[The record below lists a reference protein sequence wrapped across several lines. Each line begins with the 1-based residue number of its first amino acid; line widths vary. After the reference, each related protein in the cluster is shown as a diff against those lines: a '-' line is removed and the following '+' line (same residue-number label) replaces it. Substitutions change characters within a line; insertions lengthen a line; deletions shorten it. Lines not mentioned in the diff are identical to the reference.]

1 MLVTAVNKYG
11 ASRWAMIAMQLSTGR
26 VGKQCRERWNNHLCP
41 EVKKTEWSA
50 DEDRALMQGVAVLG
64 TRWCEIIK
72 APELC
77 GRTDNS
83 IKNRFYCL
91 QRKMKAKQMGTEVR
105 GSRPGQKQ
113 PAPPQTRDE
122 RIMYIA
128 RELAF
133 ETDEINRDLL
143 IEQLTTALHDESD
156 APQRDDDDLAL
167 SPADTADTADL
178 SAHVTALSEENLA
191 ELIPDGAPA
200 ELAPAHDGVM
210 GAQVAISSAQ
220 IAELLEAQLS
230 ANDKMASAACKGARE
245 HTIPDDQASLETASL
260 PDLTDDSSS
269 SAASTGSRSPTASP
283 TRAITDD
290 ERLHAE
296 PVPMHAEAVPCDVEG
311 LCDALQLPELA
322 AQPAPVPILDV
333 GGPAGGQAR

>member
-1 MLVTAVNKYG
+1 MKLVKRPWTPEEDAKLMDAVAKYG
-11 ASRWAMIAMQLSTGR
+11 AGRWSMIATVLATGR
-26 VGKQCRERWNNHLCP
+26 VSKQCRERWNNHLCP
-41 EVKKTEWSA
+41 EVKKTEWSEE
-50 DEDRALMQGVAVLG
+50 EDRAIMQGVAVLG

-178 SAHVTALSEENLA
+178 SAHVTALSEEKESLSC
-191 ELIPDGAPA
+191 
-200 ELAPAHDGVM
+200 ELASWKSRVEMLISKYH
-210 GAQVAISSAQ
+210 QVDIQ
-220 IAELLEAQLS
+220 
-230 ANDKMASAACKGARE
+230 E
-245 HTIPDDQASLETASL
+245 HRALQETASA
-260 PDLTDDSSS
+260 DG
-269 SAASTGSRSPTASP
+269 ASLASRSAKS
-283 TRAITDD
+283 
-290 ERLHAE
+290 
-296 PVPMHAEAVPCDVEG
+296 
-311 LCDALQLPELA
+311 LA
-322 AQPAPVPILDV
+322 TC
-333 GGPAGGQAR
+333 